1 MLKLLILASIGAIIG
16 WMTNVIAIKLMFRP
30 VNPIGIKGT
39 PFVIQGLIPKRKAE
53 IAKSIGD
60 VISDELISIEKIV
73 DKMITDMDKQQIINL
88 IKQKVLVVANEK
100 MPSIIPSMFKGMILQ
115 NIEQMIDE
123 NGEQIIVE
131 LGEQLSHKAIESIN
145 ISKMVEDQI
154 NAYDFEKIEE
164 MTLKIAKTELKHI
177 EVLGGVIGFFI
188 GIFQGV
194 IVLYALK

>member
-1 MLKLLILASIGAIIG
+1 MLKLLILAVIGAIIG

-30 VNPIGIKGT
+30 INPVGIKGT

-73 DKMITDMDKQQIINL
+73 DKMLSEMDKKHIIDL
-88 IKQKVLVVANEK
+88 IKQKVVAVASEK

-115 NIEQMIDE
+115 NIEQIIDE
-123 NGEQIIVE
+123 NGEQIIIE
-131 LGEQLSHKAIESIN
+131 LGEQLSHKAIEAIN

-164 MTLKIAKTELKHI
+164 MTMKIAKTELKHI

>member
-88 IKQKVLVVANEK
+88 IKQKVMVVANEK

>member
-1 MLKLLILASIGAIIG
+1 MLKLLILAVIGAIIG

-30 VNPIGIKGT
+30 INPVGIKGT

-73 DKMITDMDKQQIINL
+73 DKMLSEMDKKHIIDL
-88 IKQKVLVVANEK
+88 IKQKVVVVASEK

-115 NIEQMIDE
+115 NIEQIIDE
-123 NGEQIIVE
+123 NGEQIIIE
-131 LGEQLSHKAIESIN
+131 LGEQLSHKAIEAIN

-164 MTLKIAKTELKHI
+164 MTMKIAKTELKHI